1 MASLLQPLLPNTKC
15 PAFIK
20 KLKGMRKSKKKH
32 TSEETKQSWQ
42 ADSDIIEILSLSDLE
57 FKIAIL
63 IAKHSKEKRGQYVR
77 RDDQCKQRDENFKK
91 VI

>member
-1 MASLLQPLLPNTKC
+1 MSSFHQKTRRHE
-15 PAFIK
+15 K
-20 KLKGMRKSKKKH
+20 KQEKTH
-32 TSEETKQSWQ
+32 SEETKQSWQ

-63 IAKHSKEKRGQYVR
+63 IAKHSKGKREQYVR
-77 RDDQCKQRDENFKK
+77 RDDQCKQRDENSKK